1 MFSAAARVL
10 ARERP
15 QAYGDAGTVVERILG
30 EGLTAWPRF
39 LSSLRVNDE
48 HPTGNG
54 PEGHTT

>member
-1 MFSAAARVL
+1 MLAAAASIL

-15 QAYGDAGTVVERILG
+15 RAYGDAVTVVERIPG

-39 LSSLRVNDE
+39 LSLRVNDE